1 MRKRL
6 NTERTTSPRR
16 KPPTAH
22 KEKPVAP
29 PMRAGM
35 LHANDAGSADSA
47 VVLAML
53 GERLRMLRKMRRM
66 TLSELADA
74 TGFTKSYLSRIE
86 RSQKTP
92 PIASLAKIAQPLN
105 IDLAYFFQDRAMRPR
120 RSWCVVRSDEK
131 RPVVR
136 GGTAFGYDYSS
147 LAYNLE
153 RQHMEPFFFRF
164 PADLEKHVYFEHEG
178 EEFIYI
184 LKGRVEFKIG
194 NETVL
199 LEAGDSLYFDS
210 RIPHK
215 GRALDRDAEAIT
227 VMFSS
232 DGQRCVTPDHRG
244 RRPPSE

>member
-1 MRKRL
+1 MRRAL
-6 NTERTTSPRR
+6 TTERTTSLR
-16 KPPTAH
+16 KAPVTGKRKSASATART
-22 KEKPVAP
+22 ENFPSNG
-29 PMRAGM
+29 AGP
-35 LHANDAGSADSA
+35 ADSTA
-47 VVLAML
+47 VLALL
-53 GERLRMLRKMRRM
+53 GERLRELRKLRRM
-66 TLSELADA
+66 TLSDLAEA

-105 IDLAYFFQDRAMRPR
+105 VDLAYFFQDQTMQPR
-120 RSWCVVRSDEK
+120 RSWCVVRSEEK

-153 RQHMEPFFFRF
+153 RQHMEPFLFHF
-164 PADLEKHVYFEHEG
+164 PADLERHVYFEHEG

-184 LKGRVEFKIG
+184 LKGRVEFRIG
-194 NETVL
+194 NETVI

-227 VMFSS
+227 VMFSPENRGLAAGV
-232 DGQRCVTPDHRG
+232 DGSV
-244 RRPPSE
+244 